1 MTLQQMEYIVA
12 VERFRHFSKAAEY
25 SKVTQPTLSAMIQR
39 LENELDI
46 RIFDRTQQPV
56 CPTPIGSMIIS
67 QAKDV
72 LNKVNAIKETI
83 SEEKGS
89 MSGTFHIGIIPTI
102 APYLLPRFFTKL
114 EQKYPQLNIKI
125 YEMKTANIT
134 EALLNGSIDAGIVAT
149 LSYMENEFNISHLY
163 YEQFYAY
170 ISSENKLSNNNVIK
184 TSDLTNEQLWML
196 DEGHCF
202 RTQLVKFCQLKSAQT
217 SQLTYNLQSLD
228 TFMRMVE
235 NGNGITFIPELSMLQ
250 LSESQKQLVKPFA
263 IPSPT
268 RQISIITNKN
278 FIRNKILNAII
289 DEIQASVPT
298 EMLTIKKTQV
308 II

>member
-12 VERFRHFSKAAEY
+12 VEKFRHFSKAAEY
-25 SKVTQPTLSAMIQR
+25 CKVTQPTLSAMIQR
-39 LENELDI
+39 LEDELDV

-56 CPTPIGSMIIS
+56 CPTPIGLTIIN
-67 QAKDV
+67 QAKDI
-72 LNKVNAIKETI
+72 LEKVESIKETI

-89 MSGTFHIGIIPTI
+89 ISGTFHIGIIPTI
-102 APYLLPRFFTKL
+102 APYLLPRFFHKL
-114 EQKYPQLNIKI
+114 ELKYPDLNFRV
-125 YEMKTANIT
+125 YELKTAEIK
-134 EALLNGSIDAGIVAT
+134 EALSNGDIDAGIVAT
-149 LSYMENEFNISHLY
+149 LSCMENEFIISHLY

-170 ISSENKLSNNNVIK
+170 ISPENKLSHNNVIK

-202 RTQLVKFCQLKSAQT
+202 RDQLVKFCQLKSAQT
-217 SQLTYNLQSLD
+217 SQLTYNLRSLD

-235 NGNGITFIPELSMLQ
+235 NGNGVTFIPELSTMQ
-250 LSESQKQLVKPFA
+250 LNEFQKQLVKPFA

-278 FIRNKILNAII
+278 FIRNKVLNAII
-289 DEIQASVPT
+289 DEIQSSVPK
-298 EMLTIKKTQV
+298 EMHTLKRTQA

>member
-12 VERFRHFSKAAEY
+12 VEKFRHFSKAAEY
-25 SKVTQPTLSAMIQR
+25 CKVTQPTLSAMIQR
-39 LENELDI
+39 LEDELEV

-56 CPTPIGSMIIS
+56 CPTPIGLTIIN
-67 QAKDV
+67 QAKDIIE
-72 LNKVNAIKETI
+72 KVESIKETI

-89 MSGTFHIGIIPTI
+89 ISGTFHIGIIPTI
-102 APYLLPRFFTKL
+102 APYLLPRFFHKL
-114 EQKYPQLNIKI
+114 ELKYPALNFRV
-125 YEMKTANIT
+125 YELKTAEIK
-134 EALLNGSIDAGIVAT
+134 EALYNGDIDAGIVAT
-149 LSYMENEFNISHLY
+149 LSCMENEFNISHLY

-170 ISSENKLSNNNVIK
+170 ISPENKLSHNNVIK

-202 RTQLVKFCQLKSAQT
+202 REQLVKFCQLKSAQT
-217 SQLTYNLQSLD
+217 SQLTYNLRSLD

-235 NGNGITFIPELSMLQ
+235 NGNGVTFIPELSTMQ
-250 LSESQKQLVKPFA
+250 LNEFQKQLVKPFA

-278 FIRNKILNAII
+278 FIRNKVLNAII
-289 DEIQASVPT
+289 DEIQSSVPK
-298 EMLTIKKTQV
+298 EMHTLKRTQS